1 MSIKQ
6 LGNAPI
12 PCDLRGATIQVVA
25 VAEKTIDGRP
35 ESEQKKND
43 KGLPLW
49 GIDAFVTFTTGE
61 VGTMSV
67 TIPSVQKPTITGP
80 ARFEGL
86 KVGQWISDSGRSGG
100 LYWQATAAYPAKG
113 GE

>member
-1 MSIKQ
+1 MSIRQ
-6 LGNAPI
+6 LGGTPI

-25 VAEKTIDGRP
+25 IAGKTIDGRP

-49 GIDAFVTFTTGE
+49 SVDAFVTFMTGE
-61 VGTMSV
+61 LGTMSV
-67 TIPSVQKPTITGP
+67 TIPSAQKPTVLGP
-80 ARFEGL
+80 ARLEGL

-100 LYWQATAAYPAKG
+100 LYWQATAVYAAKG